1 MRSAIALL
9 LVLFAWPGTQLLG
22 ADGEL
27 SCRPDETL
35 EGCLNRVHSEVSQA
49 EAAGRDLRA
58 EAQETNTAAV
68 SRAITAET
76 ADKTASS
83 TGLGGASSQRDSLAA
98 FLAGLGL
105 GEVTEGAEEGALL
118 FHFNPDL
125 FRIGDAHKLSLQA
138 LARQPEIYQPLA
150 DSVPAALAEDL
161 DDFDDLQVDLF
172 WSLETTR
179 FGRRF
184 LPHRSLLGDF
194 YSELL
199 DVTSRSVPELP
210 AAATA
215 LSDFLEDYEG
225 LRGVNLQTATFSD
238 LPPAAAA
245 ELESRVIAIALG
257 AARWVQAEDALGA
270 STGFDRLPDL
280 LNNQP
285 QLSISGFYR
294 SRDELAGPDIWGV
307 EGSWEFGWANL
318 NGLRRYARVQ
328 RSEEAKPI
336 LADLRSFVGTEVS
349 AGTLKTAPRF
359 AVKLKY
365 QETDPYDISLEDG
378 TVTLDLDRA
387 TSWFGS
393 LATGGYLRIAE
404 DGTQTGRWDLET
416 EYEDVSDDPNREDRL
431 VATLTMTQKLAD
443 GTDGHV
449 SLVWA
454 SKPQYLGEVDEE
466 LSARVGL
473 KYGID
478 RKEK

>member
-1 MRSAIALL
+1 MRRTIALL
-9 LVLFAWPGTQLLG
+9 LFLLAWPGAQLLG

-27 SCRPDETL
+27 ACRADETL
-35 EGCLNRVHSEVSQA
+35 ERCLNRVHSEVSHA

-58 EAQETNTAAV
+58 EARETNTAAV

-118 FHFNPDL
+118 FRFNPDL

-150 DSVPAALAEDL
+150 DSVAAALEEEL
-161 DDFDDLQVDLF
+161 DDFDDLQVDLS

-184 LPHRSLLGDF
+184 VPHRQMLGDLYEQLLGQVA
-194 YSELL
+194 E
-199 DVTSRSVPELP
+199 RVPKFEDARKKLI
-210 AAATA
+210 
-215 LSDFLEDYEG
+215 DFLAEPNQFRD
-225 LRGVNLQTATFSD
+225 LNLQTVTFGDLSPATS
-238 LPPAAAA
+238 A

-257 AARWVQAEDALGA
+257 AASWVRAEDALGS
-270 STGFDRLPDL
+270 STGFDLFPDL

-285 QLSISGFYR
+285 QLSISSFFR
-294 SRDELAGPDIWGV
+294 SRDDLAGPDIWGV

-318 NGLRRYARVQ
+318 NGLRRYARAQ
-328 RSEEAKPI
+328 RGEDAEPS
-336 LADLRSFVGTEVS
+336 LSDLRSFVGTEVS
-349 AGTLKTAPRF
+349 PGTLKTAPRF
-359 AVKLKY
+359 AVQVKY

-378 TVTLDLDRA
+378 AVTLDLDRA

-404 DGTQTGRWDLET
+404 DGTQTGRWDLEA
-416 EYEDVSDDPNREDRL
+416 EYEDVSDDPNRDDRL
-431 VATLTMTQKLAD
+431 VATLTLTQKLAD

-454 SKPQYLGEVDEE
+454 SKPEYLGEVDEE